1 MKYAI
6 TLNNQ
11 TIATAD
17 NFQAAYDIATD
28 VAVIAFTANHV
39 TENLDV
45 ELGSR
50 LWVGSSSDNKDI
62 HIIVIDNSSY
72 IEKANQGFEQLGWT
86 NMAEIGEEI
95 EKRYQAKK
103 AKQEQAKEVAKEKA
117 FKNFPHIQVGSLFA
131 SSWGFDQTNVDFYQV
146 IKRTEKTV
154 TVQKIASKVAET
166 QQESNTS
173 MAAYVVADVDNF
185 QDEKPIT
192 KKMASWKKDGSEVSI
207 KISSYST
214 AFETTETK
222 EHYTSW
228 YY

>member
-28 VAVIAFTANHV
+28 VAVIAFNANHV
-39 TENLDV
+39 AENLDV

-62 HIIVIDNSSY
+62 HIIVADNSSY
-72 IEKANQGFEQLGWT
+72 IEKLNQDFAQLGWSDT
-86 NMAEIGEEI
+86 AEIAKEEES
-95 EKRYQAKK
+95 EKGFQAKK
-103 AKQEQAKEVAKEKA
+103 AEQEQVKEVTKKEA
-117 FKNFPHIQVGSLFA
+117 FKNFPHIQVGTLFA
-131 SSWGFDQTNVDFYQV
+131 SSWGFERTNVDFYQV

-154 TVQKIASKVAET
+154 TVRKIH
-166 QQESNTS
+166 QQFVSGTS
-173 MAAYVVADVDNF
+173 GMSGYVVADKDNF
-185 QDEKPIT
+185 ASDETLT
-192 KKMASWKKDGSEVSI
+192 KRMTSWKKDGSEVSI
-207 KISSYST
+207 KISSYAT
-214 AFETTETK
+214 AYETTET
-222 EHYTSW
+222 EGHYTSW